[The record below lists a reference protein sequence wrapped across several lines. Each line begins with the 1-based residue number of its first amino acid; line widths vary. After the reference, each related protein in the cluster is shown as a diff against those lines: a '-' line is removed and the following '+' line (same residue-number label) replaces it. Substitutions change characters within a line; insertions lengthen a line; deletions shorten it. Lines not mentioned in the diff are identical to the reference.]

1 MTDLALH
8 QRMKPVSLTTISQRQ
23 GTSLSYLEQLF
34 SALRRAGLVE
44 STRGPGGGYTLALQA
59 EQIAVAEIILAV
71 ENMEV
76 DDYQPLTPPQVAQL
90 KAMTGELWCRSTPG
104 AGLFEVRFAARPH
117 DAGASPGCGCRAR
130 AVGCCTAQGAGVVP
144 VKRPLM
150 PRLQIPNSVFALG
163 SMPLAPGAEFS
174 SWFRRLT
181 SAVSRSDLQ
190 TAMHSQR

>member
-1 MTDLALH
+1 MRITTRGKVAVSAMTDLALH

-44 STRGPGGGYTLALQA
+44 STRGPGGGYTLARKP

-90 KAMTGELWCRSTPG
+90 KAMTVS
-104 AGLFEVRFAARPH
+104 
-117 DAGASPGCGCRAR
+117 CGCR
-130 AVGCCTAQGAGVVP
+130 
-144 VKRPLM
+144 
-150 PRLQIPNSVFALG
+150 
-163 SMPLAPGAEFS
+163 SMPGC
-174 SWFRRLT
+174 WT
-181 SAVSRSDLQ
+181 I
-190 TAMHSQR
+190 

>member
-1 MTDLALH
+1 MRITTRGKVAVSAMTDLALH

-44 STRGPGGGYTLALQA
+44 STRGPGGGYTLARKP

-90 KAMTGELWCRSTPG
+90 KAMTGELWVSFNARVLDYLRSVSLRDLMTQ
-104 AGLFEVRFAARPH
+104 AQAQDVVAAPEQSAAAPRK
-117 DAGASPGCGCRAR
+117 AL
-130 AVGCCTAQGAGVVP
+130 GVVP

-150 PRLQIPNSVFALG
+150 SRLQIPNSVFALG
-163 SMPLAPGAEFS
+163 SMPLAP
-174 SWFRRLT
+174 RR
-181 SAVSRSDLQ
+181 
-190 TAMHSQR
+190 

>member
-44 STRGPGGGYTLALQA
+44 STRGPGGGYALARRA

-76 DDYQPLTPPQVAQL
+76 DDYQPLTAPQVAQL
-90 KAMTGELWCRSTPG
+90 KAMTGELWVS
-104 AGLFEVRFAARPH
+104 FNARVLEYLQSVSLK
-117 DAGASPGCGCRAR
+117 DLMEQAQ
-130 AVGCCTAQGAGVVP
+130 AQGVVTAPEPEAKTSRKNSGIGP
-144 VKRPLM
+144 VARPLM
-150 PRLQIPNSVFALG
+150 ARLQIPNSVFALG
-163 SMPLAPGAEFS
+163 ALPL
-174 SWFRRLT
+174 
-181 SAVSRSDLQ
+181 VSR
-190 TAMHSQR
+190 R

>member
-44 STRGPGGGYTLALQA
+44 STRGPGGGYALARRA
-59 EQIAVAEIILAV
+59 EEIAVAEIILAV

-76 DDYQPLTPPQVAQL
+76 DDYQPLTAPQVAQL
-90 KAMTGELWCRSTPG
+90 KAMTGELWVS
-104 AGLFEVRFAARPH
+104 FNARVLEYLQSVSLK
-117 DAGASPGCGCRAR
+117 DLMEQAQ
-130 AVGCCTAQGAGVVP
+130 AQGVVTAPEPEARSVRKSTGIAP

-150 PRLQIPNSVFALG
+150 ARLHIPNSVFALG
-163 SMPLAPGAEFS
+163 AMPLAP
-174 SWFRRLT
+174 RR
-181 SAVSRSDLQ
+181 
-190 TAMHSQR
+190 

>member
-1 MTDLALH
+1 MRITTRGKVAVSAMTDLALH

-34 SALRRAGLVE
+34 SAGLVE
-44 STRGPGGGYTLALQA
+44 STRGPGGGYTLARKP

-90 KAMTGELWCRSTPG
+90 KAMTGELWVS
-104 AGLFEVRFAARPH
+104 FNARVL
-117 DAGASPGCGCRAR
+117 DYLKSVSLRDLMTQAQ
-130 AVGCCTAQGAGVVP
+130 AQGVVAAPEQSAAAPRKAMGVVP

-150 PRLQIPNSVFALG
+150 SRLQIPNSVFALG
-163 SMPLAPGAEFS
+163 SMPLAP
-174 SWFRRLT
+174 RR
-181 SAVSRSDLQ
+181 
-190 TAMHSQR
+190 

>member
-1 MTDLALH
+1 MRITTRGKVAVSAMTDLALH

-44 STRGPGGGYTLALQA
+44 STRGPGGGYALARRP

-90 KAMTGELWCRSTPG
+90 KAMTGELWVS
-104 AGLFEVRFAARPH
+104 FNARVLEYLQSVSLKELVLQ
-117 DAGASPGCGCRAR
+117 AQ
-130 AVGCCTAQGAGVVP
+130 AQGMVSAPEPAPANAPRKSSVGIAPVP
-144 VKRPLM
+144 RPLM
-150 PRLQIPNSVFALG
+150 ARLQIPNSVFALG
-163 SMPLAPGAEFS
+163 AMPLAQ
-174 SWFRRLT
+174 RR
-181 SAVSRSDLQ
+181 
-190 TAMHSQR
+190 

>member
-1 MTDLALH
+1 MRITTRGKVAVSAMTDLALH

-44 STRGPGGGYTLALQA
+44 STRGPGGGYTLARKP

-90 KAMTGELWCRSTPG
+90 KAMTGELWVS
-104 AGLFEVRFAARPH
+104 FNARVLEYLQSVSLK
-117 DAGASPGCGCRAR
+117 DLMEQAQ
-130 AVGCCTAQGAGVVP
+130 AQGVVTAPEPEAKTSRKNSGIGP
-144 VKRPLM
+144 VARPLM
-150 PRLQIPNSVFALG
+150 ARLQIPNSVFALG
-163 SMPLAPGAEFS
+163 ALPL
-174 SWFRRLT
+174 
-181 SAVSRSDLQ
+181 VSR
-190 TAMHSQR
+190 R